1 MFNSQGL
8 LFTEAMVGR
17 ERERSNGIMQLSWK
31 ANIFVYSRP
40 SLQIM
45 NADWIWNFWSYF
57 YLYSPFF
64 VIYLLFE
71 FESLTALFYFYW
83 RKVRFF
89 FFSSQQNLISCWKA
103 KFDYI
108 LVWRQRRYMEVPPE
122 LYSYMCKYYFET
134 KSYANSIIRT
144 NGNRYPLISG
154 RKAIQCPTCTLNNS
168 LCHIHTLCVCE
179 FSVWEQNRKNN
190 LCLW

>member
-1 MFNSQGL
+1 MKSKYIRLFASIAPNYECRLNMEFLIIFLFIFSFFCYIFIVRIWKFDCPIL
-8 LFTEAMVGR
+8 LLLTE
-17 ERERSNGIMQLSWK
+17 S
-31 ANIFVYSRP
+31 
-40 SLQIM
+40 
-45 NADWIWNFWSYF
+45 
-57 YLYSPFF
+57 
-64 VIYLLFE
+64 
-71 FESLTALFYFYW
+71 T
-83 RKVRFF
+83 FF
-89 FFSSQQNLISCWKA
+89 FLLISTEPDQLLESQIWFYSGFRPVSTVCTR
-103 KFDYI
+103 
-108 LVWRQRRYMEVPPE
+108 VWRMRQRRYMEVPPE